1 MKELKAANA
10 VTVAEGLQYLEK
22 AVELN
27 KTYDDAMS
35 YLNLTYRRRADL
47 ACGDDAARKA
57 DLAKADEWSQKAMG
71 ARKANEAEKEKKNA
85 GGVTMQ

>member
-1 MKELKAANA
+1 MRIPTLVDEACSIC
-10 VTVAEGLQYLEK
+10 TK

-27 KTYDDAMS
+27 PTYDDAMQ
-35 YLNLTYRRRADL
+35 YLNLTYRRKADL
-47 ACGDDAARKA
+47 ECGDDAARKA

-71 ARKANEAEKEKKNA
+71 ARKENEKKKEEKTQ